1 MLISYKVLI
10 MNENIPRKCYTFCIN
25 DYNWFKAH
33 SAKYFI
39 SDTEIP
45 KCLSNHTGIKLP

>member
-1 MLISYKVLI
+1 